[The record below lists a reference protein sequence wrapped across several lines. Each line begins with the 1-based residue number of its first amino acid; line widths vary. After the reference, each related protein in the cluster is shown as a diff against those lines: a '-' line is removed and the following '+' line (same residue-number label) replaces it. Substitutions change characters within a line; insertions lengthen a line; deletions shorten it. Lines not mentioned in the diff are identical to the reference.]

1 MLEAMHDC
9 SHGEKTMKRAK
20 SIKLA
25 GAKATLD
32 HVTGST
38 GRDGAF
44 DFASKTEF
52 MSRVSAQP
60 RPTASRLDIAAF
72 KKNAEQC
79 ARQAARATE
88 AGIRSS
94 YEKLAR
100 SWRQLAQHAEAL
112 TSTRER

>member
-1 MLEAMHDC
+1 
-9 SHGEKTMKRAK
+9 MKRAK
-20 SIKLA
+20 SIKPA

-44 DFASKTEF
+44 DFASRTEL
-52 MSRVSAQP
+52 MSQVSDRP
-60 RPTASRLDIAAF
+60 RPTASRPDIAAF

-88 AGIRSS
+88 SGIRSS

-100 SWRQLAQHAEAL
+100 YWRELAQHAEAL
-112 TSTRER
+112 MSTRDR

>member
-1 MLEAMHDC
+1 ME
-9 SHGEKTMKRAK
+9 EKMRRAK
-20 SIKLA
+20 QTKQI

-44 DFASKTEF
+44 DFASRTELLGKLGDKPK
-52 MSRVSAQP
+52 RGDTTPDVD
-60 RPTASRLDIAAF
+60 TF

-79 ARQAARATE
+79 ARRASRATE
-88 AGIRSS
+88 AGVRAS

-100 SWRQLAQHAEAL
+100 SWRELAQHAEEL
-112 TSTRER
+112 MSNGGR